1 MDEEWISLQEFM
13 RRKKI
18 GKDVAFQLL
27 ASGKYEY
34 EKTEGGR
41 YKIKIGGD
49 TINKELYE
57 KEKERRIQA
66 ETTLELVKNLLNKGV
81 NTNENY

>member
-81 NTNENY
+81 STNENY